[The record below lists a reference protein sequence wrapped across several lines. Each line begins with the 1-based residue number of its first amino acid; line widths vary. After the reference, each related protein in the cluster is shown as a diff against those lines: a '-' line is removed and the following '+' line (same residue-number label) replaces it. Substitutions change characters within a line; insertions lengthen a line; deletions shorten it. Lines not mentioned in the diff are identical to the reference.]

1 MNLSQITTEKCIW
14 KRKSDFKKS
23 LRSENWDDRNCK
35 KKIMIS
41 CGHLSDFFKIGFS
54 LSYTFFSRNLWFPCG
69 KFIDYYVL
77 MHVSF
82 KIHHR
87 NNLIDKKD
95 SYLIQRPPSWDD
107 RNYGYGHQ
115 LYPGEGRTVGIVPNS
130 NIKIEERCTID
141 TSNTQIRDRSLSCS
155 LNKKR

>member
-95 SYLIQRPPSWDD
+95 SYLIPRPPSWDD
-107 RNYGYGHQ
+107 RNYSYSHQFYPSGLVYFKKSFPLKLLGQMNRNWLGRIYG
-115 LYPGEGRTVGIVPNS
+115 RS
-130 NIKIEERCTID
+130 SIKIAHFVPIY
-141 TSNTQIRDRSLSCS
+141 
-155 LNKKR
+155 